1 MLPIPPIDCRR
12 MVELNASLAA
22 NNGNVTKYEALDRHA
37 AAMRDKQTQSTASVQ
52 AAGPR
57 TMRQEPGPTARLL
70 ELAYA
75 RPCLI
80 CGKDGACRHREPAVE
95 LALMRQRG

>member
-22 NNGNVTKYEALDRHA
+22 NNGNVTKREALDRYA
-37 AAMRDKQTQSTASVQ
+37 AAIRDKQTQSTTSIQ
-52 AAGPR
+52 APGPR
-57 TMRQEPGPTARLL
+57 TMRQELGATARLL

-80 CGKDGACRHREPAVE
+80 CGEDGACRHREPEVE
-95 LALMRQRG
+95 LALMRQCG